1 MSKKYMVN
9 QGFMSLST
17 CYLEDDRHLARLHR
31 RRRRRR
37 RAYAPTSN
45 TTSHDVHEKINSW
58 VSFSFPYEYGAP
70 LDGPPGRRSSA
81 INILCFRVYPIYN
94 CFFIFYILFSFD
106 HIVLEKWDYSNRGI
120 EDTVKRSC
128 YQFQMKDRDSKIV
141 KFIFIT
147 AFQIRSKL
155 YALLQFKTPST
166 SSSTFVYNQ
175 PDF

>member
-1 MSKKYMVN
+1 
-9 QGFMSLST
+9 MSLST
-17 CYLEDDRHLARLHR
+17 HYLEYGSHLARLHR
-31 RRRRRR
+31 RCR

-58 VSFSFPYEYGAP
+58 ISFSFPYEYGAP

-94 CFFIFYILFSFD
+94 CFIFFFCKLFTFD
-106 HIVLEKWDYSNRGI
+106 HIVLEKWDYSNRCI